1 MNSIRRKKI
10 REILVRKYVEHED
23 DLETTTPWISFNN
36 ENIKRIMRRFQTIE
50 ESRVTSSLDLSLPS
64 ISNATT
70 CHALLPP
77 TKSIFEPRF

>member
-1 MNSIRRKKI
+1 M
-10 REILVRKYVEHED
+10 EH
-23 DLETTTPWISFNN
+23 DLETATPSISFNN
-36 ENIKRIMRRFQTIE
+36 ESIKRIMRRFQTIE
-50 ESRVTSSLDLSLPS
+50 ESRVTSPLDLSLPS